1 MSHFAPFSGSY
12 KPDDVHFLLKPIV
25 MEMTPVD
32 LKEELIQSGKMHYSD
47 MLSQEP
53 EPTRWHSDLFT
64 RALDSGAARLAR
76 EVSYLAREL
85 ARRAG
90 DEPIALSASSELVF
104 HWGSCCIRLCV
115 RWKTVFPL
123 RDQHYPRQGY

>member
-47 MLSQEP
+47 MLS
-53 EPTRWHSDLFT
+53 RT
-64 RALDSGAARLAR
+64 RAYPLA
-76 EVSYLAREL
+76 
-85 ARRAG
+85 
-90 DEPIALSASSELVF
+90 PIF
-104 HWGSCCIRLCV
+104 HPCA
-115 RWKTVFPL
+115 
-123 RDQHYPRQGY
+123 

>member
-47 MLSQEP
+47 MLSQNQSRP
-53 EPTRWHSDLFT
+53 
-64 RALDSGAARLAR
+64 
-76 EVSYLAREL
+76 
-85 ARRAG
+85 AG
-90 DEPIALSASSELVF
+90 TGSF
-104 HWGSCCIRLCV
+104 HPCA
-115 RWKTVFPL
+115 
-123 RDQHYPRQGY
+123 

>member
-53 EPTRWHSDLFT
+53 EPTR
-64 RALDSGAARLAR
+64 
-76 EVSYLAREL
+76 
-85 ARRAG
+85 
-90 DEPIALSASSELVF
+90 
-104 HWGSCCIRLCV
+104 
-115 RWKTVFPL
+115 
-123 RDQHYPRQGY
+123 

>member
-47 MLSQEP
+47 MLRSE
-53 EPTRWHSDLFT
+53 E
-64 RALDSGAARLAR
+64 RL
-76 EVSYLAREL
+76 
-85 ARRAG
+85 
-90 DEPIALSASSELVF
+90 
-104 HWGSCCIRLCV
+104 
-115 RWKTVFPL
+115 
-123 RDQHYPRQGY
+123 